1 MERGSGDRSGRSL
14 LAAGPGM
21 ACGLAVLASLLT
33 ACTRESGRDPPPVQS
48 PRAATSDPERL
59 SPARILSGKP
69 QYSQHNEELIIRHF
83 FRDRRD
89 GFFLDVGCASPI
101 AHSNTYYL
109 EHHLGWSGIGVD
121 ALAEYGPA
129 WQLKRPKS
137 KFLSYLI
144 TDHADAVE
152 PFYRAPQHR
161 GTSSALKDWKRPGRD
176 PTHVEKILVPTITLD
191 RLLEQNGV
199 TRIDFLSL
207 DIEGAEPQALAGFDI
222 ARFRPELACV
232 EAKPQNRDK
241 ILKYFA
247 DHGYRRLHRYIQ
259 FDAVNYYFT
268 PAAEA
273 P

>member
-1 MERGSGDRSGRSL
+1 MFRGSGDRSGRSL
-14 LAAGPGM
+14 LAAGPGVS
-21 ACGLAVLASLLT
+21 CGFAVLACLLA
-33 ACTRESGRDPPPVQS
+33 ACTRDSDREPLPVGS
-48 PRAATSDPERL
+48 PRAATVDQERL

-83 FRDRRD
+83 FKDRRD

-121 ALAEYGPA
+121 ALAEYAPA
-129 WQLKRPKS
+129 WQIKRPRS
-137 KFLSYLI
+137 KFLSYLV
-144 TDHADAVE
+144 TDHAEAVE
-152 PFYRAPQHR
+152 PFYRAPQR
-161 GTSSALKDWKRPGRD
+161 GTSSSLKDWKRPGRD
-176 PTHVEKILVPTITLD
+176 PTKVEKILVPTITLN

-199 TRIDFLSL
+199 KRIDFLSM

-222 ARFRPELACV
+222 ERFRPELACV
-232 EAKPQNRDK
+232 EAKPQNRAK

-247 DHGYRRLHRYIQ
+247 GHGYRRLHRYIQ

-268 PAAEA
+268 PGAEA